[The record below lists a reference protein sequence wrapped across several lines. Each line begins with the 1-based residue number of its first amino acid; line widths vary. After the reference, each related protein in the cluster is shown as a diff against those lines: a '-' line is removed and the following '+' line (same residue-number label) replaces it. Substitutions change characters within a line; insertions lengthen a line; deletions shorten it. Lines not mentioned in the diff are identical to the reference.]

1 MLNQYEKTAHLM
13 RRAAFGARPDEI
25 DNKVKQGL
33 EATVEELVN
42 YEQIEEDPSVP
53 LQPVT
58 SGGSSDI
65 TLITIDDVAN
75 WWLTVMVKTRRPLRE
90 RMVLFW
96 HDHFATSYEKVAPPN
111 GAKHLYWQN
120 QLERQLA
127 TGNFRDLCKGINR
140 DPAML
145 RWLDNVANTKGSPNE
160 NYARELFE
168 IFMLGFEAS
177 ATGVY
182 TEPDVQLAAR
192 AFTGWGLLRNTDAAP
207 ANAQNGP
214 LTDPAL
220 VISIPPLTPDNSP
233 AANSHDYGNK
243 TIFGVTQNFN
253 GDDIIDLV
261 LNHEPQRTACARML
275 GEKIFEHFA
284 YEDPEPHIVDHM
296 AAVLVRTN
304 FNVKAL
310 LRDLFLNVK
319 EFYSDRAL
327 QALTKW
333 PTYYLVSTI
342 RLLGITSISPRAYN
356 NNLRAMGQWLFWPP
370 DVFGWP
376 GREDWITTSQTL
388 ARDNWVNSI
397 AGSTTLLPNATIATL
412 ITLGNLGASPSAEQ
426 VVDYFARLLVQ
437 RTFAPNVRQ
446 TLVDYL
452 KKPDSGTIGTFSLA
466 TDVQASYKKVRGLI
480 HLLLSRPE
488 GQNY

>member
-1 MLNQYEKTAHLM
+1 
-13 RRAAFGARPDEI
+13 
-25 DNKVKQGL
+25 
-33 EATVEELVN
+33 
-42 YEQIEEDPSVP
+42 
-53 LQPVT
+53 
-58 SGGSSDI
+58 
-65 TLITIDDVAN
+65 
-75 WWLTVMVKTRRPLRE
+75 
-90 RMVLFW
+90 
-96 HDHFATSYEKVAPPN
+96 
-111 GAKHLYWQN
+111 
-120 QLERQLA
+120 
-127 TGNFRDLCKGINR
+127 
-140 DPAML
+140 
-145 RWLDNVANTKGSPNE
+145 
-160 NYARELFE
+160 
-168 IFMLGFEAS
+168 
-177 ATGVY
+177 
-182 TEPDVQLAAR
+182 
-192 AFTGWGLLRNTDAAP
+192 
-207 ANAQNGP
+207 
-214 LTDPAL
+214 
-220 VISIPPLTPDNSP
+220 
-233 AANSHDYGNK
+233 
-243 TIFGVTQNFN
+243 
-253 GDDIIDLV
+253 
-261 LNHEPQRTACARML
+261 ML

-388 ARDNWVNSI
+388 ARDNWVNTI